1 MILHRGERVYW
12 GAPEVIYLEGIITG
26 LDEASQTVQVSVDR
40 ATPNASHLIGEDVPF
55 AADGL
60 TPLKGESPS
69 GTTQKRNAASE
80 PVQPL
85 TDAEKIRSAAAAAVY
100 QRYGTTIS
108 QERRQAVIDQVA
120 QALESDAEMRQRII
134 QSMDQVLL
142 RERHAD

>member
-26 LDEASQTVQVSVDR
+26 LDEASQTARVSVDR

-60 TPLKGESPS
+60 TPLRGESPP
-69 GTTQKRNAASE
+69 GTTRERNATYE
-80 PVQPL
+80 PAQPM
-85 TDAEKIRSAAAAAVY
+85 TEAEKIRNAAAVAVY

-108 QERRQAVIDQVA
+108 QEQRQAVIEQVA

-134 QSMDQVLL
+134 QSMDQVLT
-142 RERHAD
+142 RERRAN

>member
-1 MILHRGERVYW
+1 
-12 GAPEVIYLEGIITG
+12 
-26 LDEASQTVQVSVDR
+26 
-40 ATPNASHLIGEDVPF
+40 
-55 AADGL
+55 
-60 TPLKGESPS
+60 
-69 GTTQKRNAASE
+69 
-80 PVQPL
+80 L